1 MYMEQGETQAGLI
14 YGELA
19 PLNAYAVLSL
29 LTPFTFSCF
38 AMVSSS

>member
-14 YGELA
+14 DGVLA
-19 PLNAYAVLSL
+19 PLNACAVLSL
-29 LTPFTFSCF
+29 LIRFTFSCF